1 MLKSRRSLYPDR
13 RGGIAS
19 PSGIGAGGP
28 VSVIAAL
35 AALAAL
41 IALTGLAGL
50 GCGSSEPAAKP
61 PPEAPVP
68 TARGAPVAF
77 ELATID
83 GKPLSTA
90 TLAGRISVIA
100 FVATYDMAS
109 QAQARYLADLVR
121 SHKPRINAAVL
132 ILEPPENK
140 PMAQGFVAAL
150 DLPYP
155 VAMADPATLAG
166 MGPFRGL
173 HHVPSVVILDREGR
187 EAYRRLGLTEAS
199 ILDEVLREI
208 ERTSP
213 PAAAPPP
220 EPSDTSAP
228 AKP

>member
-1 MLKSRRSLYPDR
+1 
-13 RGGIAS
+13 
-19 PSGIGAGGP
+19 
-28 VSVIAAL
+28 
-35 AALAAL
+35 
-41 IALTGLAGL
+41 
-50 GCGSSEPAAKP
+50 
-61 PPEAPVP
+61 
-68 TARGAPVAF
+68 
-77 ELATID
+77 
-83 GKPLSTA
+83 
-90 TLAGRISVIA
+90 
-100 FVATYDMAS
+100 
-109 QAQARYLADLVR
+109 
-121 SHKPRINAAVL
+121 
-132 ILEPPENK
+132 
-140 PMAQGFVAAL
+140 MAQGFVAAL

>member
-83 GKPLSTA
+83 KNKKPLSTA

-100 FVATYDMAS
+100 FLATYDMAS
-109 QAQARYLADLVR
+109 QAQARFLADLVR
-121 SHKPRINAAVL
+121 SHKPRINAAVI
-132 ILEPPENK
+132 ILELPENK
-140 PMAQGFVAAL
+140 PMVEAFVAAL
-150 DLPYP
+150 EPPYP

-166 MGPFRGL
+166 EGPFRGL
-173 HHVPSVVILDREGR
+173 HHVPSIVILDRQGR
-187 EAYRRLGLTEAS
+187 EAYRRLGLIDTSALEE
-199 ILDEVLREI
+199 ILREV

-213 PAAAPPP
+213 PPGP
-220 EPSDTSAP
+220 EPSEPP
-228 AKP
+228 AQP